1 VVHTPMTSSTGPT
14 DRSSGRPPARAPEAY
29 RLQPRRALTDDVYEA
44 VKALVMDQVIAAG
57 ARMSIDGLARDL
69 GVSPTP
75 VREAL
80 TRLESEGLAT
90 KEALKGY
97 RATPLLTRE
106 EFDDLFDF
114 RRLIEP
120 WAASRAAERIDDA
133 GRARLVDELGS
144 VSAPAG
150 TSYDDYRRLT
160 EHDQRFHSLVAEL
173 SGSVQVRRALERTHC
188 HLHIFRLHY
197 ERATGHETLAEH
209 TAVVE
214 AITAADP
221 AAAEAAMLHH
231 LDAAMNVRLRT
242 IYDTDE
248 PGG

>member
-1 VVHTPMTSSTGPT
+1 MTSSTG
-14 DRSSGRPPARAPEAY
+14 SAEGSAGAPPPRVAEAY

-44 VKALVMDQVIAAG
+44 VKALIMDQVVAAG

-80 TRLESEGLAT
+80 TRLESEGLVV

-97 RATPLLTRE
+97 RTTPLMTRE

-120 WAASRAAERIDDA
+120 WAAGRAADRIDDA
-133 GRARLVDELGS
+133 GRARLADELGS
-144 VSAPAG
+144 VSAPVG

-173 SGSVQVRRALERTHC
+173 SGSAQVRRALERTHC

-209 TAVVE
+209 TAVIE

-221 AAAEAAMLHH
+221 VAAAAAMLHH
-231 LDAAMNVRLRT
+231 LDTAMNVRLRT
-242 IYDTDE
+242 IYDTDDPE
-248 PGG
+248 G

>member
-1 VVHTPMTSSTGPT
+1 MTSSP
-14 DRSSGRPPARAPEAY
+14 RPASPPPGRTADTY

-44 VKALVMDQVIAAG
+44 VKALVMDQVVAAG
-57 ARMSIDGLARDL
+57 ERMSIDGLARQL

-90 KEALKGY
+90 KEGFKGY
-97 RATPLLTRE
+97 RAAPLLSRE
-106 EFDDLFDF
+106 EFDDLFAF

-120 WAASRAAERIDDA
+120 WAAARAAEQVDDA
-133 GRARLVDELGS
+133 GRALLAAELGS
-144 VSAPAG
+144 ASAPAG
-150 TSYDDYRRLT
+150 TTYDDYRRLT
-160 EHDQRFHSLVAEL
+160 EHDQRFHSLVADL
-173 SGSVQVRRALERTHC
+173 SGSRQVRRALERTHC
-188 HLHIFRLHY
+188 HLHIFRLHF

-214 AITAADP
+214 AIVAGDP

-231 LDAAMNVRLRT
+231 LEAAMNVRLRT

>member
-1 VVHTPMTSSTGPT
+1 MTSTPGPT
-14 DRSSGRPPARAPEAY
+14 NRPVVRPPGRAAETY
-29 RLQPRRALTDDVYEA
+29 QLQPRRALTDAVYEA
-44 VKALVMDQVIAAG
+44 VKARVMDQVVAAG
-57 ARMSIDGLARDL
+57 DRMSIDGLAREL

-97 RATPLLTRE
+97 RAAPLLTRE
-106 EFDDLFDF
+106 EFDDLFAF

-120 WAASRAAERIDDA
+120 WAAARAAERIDDA
-133 GRARLVDELGS
+133 GRALLSGELGS
-144 VSAPAG
+144 ASAPAG

-173 SGSVQVRRALERTHC
+173 SGSPQVRRALERTHC
-188 HLHIFRLHY
+188 HLHIFRLHF

-209 TAVVE
+209 AAVVE
-214 AITAADP
+214 AITAGDP
-221 AAAEAAMLHH
+221 AAAEEAMVHH

-242 IYDTDE
+242 IYDTDGSE
-248 PGG
+248 G